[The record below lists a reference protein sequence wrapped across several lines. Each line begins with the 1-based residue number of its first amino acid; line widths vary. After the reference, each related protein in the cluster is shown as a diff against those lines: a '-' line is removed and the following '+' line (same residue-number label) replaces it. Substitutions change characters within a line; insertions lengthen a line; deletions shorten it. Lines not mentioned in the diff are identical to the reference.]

1 MKFYG
6 LDMIKALRKNEEV
19 ILFANILEIN
29 EKEVSKL
36 KEFLTNEYE
45 EEKLDYPFKP
55 PNFDVEAALW
65 SAKIIYISAQLILYR
80 KHDNTELEHLLPIEN
95 LEINASTM
103 ISVDLCLRFMP
114 IMLQELKIIDSED
127 PLIKILER
135 ILKRWHYSSINY
147 TLENREIEKGNFTS
161 KSFKQ
166 LYINR
171 IVVSKN
177 IKMAKEEPF
186 YTWIKADLGIY
197 EKELWNDFKEII
209 KDEEH

>member
-29 EKEVSKL
+29 KKEVSKL
-36 KEFLTNEYE
+36 KDFLTNEYE
-45 EEKLDYPFKP
+45 QEKLDYPFNP

-65 SAKIIYISAQLILYR
+65 SAKIIYMSAQLILYR
-80 KHDNTELEHLLPIEN
+80 KHDNAELEQLLPTEN

-114 IMLQELKIIDSED
+114 IMLQELNIIDSED
-127 PLIKILER
+127 PLIEILEKT
-135 ILKRWHYSSINY
+135 LKRWHYSGINY
-147 TLENREIEKGNFTS
+147 GLENREINKTNFAN
-161 KSFKQ
+161 KSFRQ

-171 IVVSKN
+171 IVASKN
-177 IKMAKEEPF
+177 IKMAKTEPF

-197 EKELWNDFKEII
+197 GKELWNDFKEII